1 MRALITGADGFVGPH
16 LRDHLVSA
24 GDDVTGTGSSNGPDL
39 LDRRGWVD
47 LVDRIRPEVIYHLAG
62 WSDVGGSW
70 SDPHTTFRVNAEG
83 TMSVLDAVR
92 HADEANST
100 STRVI
105 VVSSADTYGVVSP
118 ADLPLT
124 EDSPSRPSSPYG
136 ASKQAAEAL
145 ANQYHRGFGVE
156 TVIARPFNHIGP
168 GQSPRF
174 VTAAFAARIVDCEA
188 AGGGL
193 VTHGDLSAQRDLTDV
208 RDVVAA
214 YRLLA
219 TSGTAGQTYNIC
231 SGESVPMS
239 AVLEELIAQST
250 VAIDTEVDASL
261 LRPVELPVLR
271 GSRDAITT
279 DTGWTPSISL
289 TQSLAD
295 VLDSAR
301 SRAGS
306 SSDSSASENE
316 ATDGA
321 SPERKQT

>member
-16 LRDHLVSA
+16 LRDHLVAA
-24 GDDVTGTGSSNGPDL
+24 GDDVVGTGSTNGPDL
-39 LDRRGWVD
+39 LDRDGWVD
-47 LVDRIRPEVIYHLAG
+47 LVERVRPEVVYHLAG

-70 SDPHTTFRVNAEG
+70 ADPHTTFRVNAEG

-92 HADEANST
+92 NADEAHST
-100 STRVI
+100 ATRVI
-105 VVSSADTYGVVSP
+105 VVSSADTYGVVTP
-118 ADLPLT
+118 DELPLT
-124 EDSPSRPSSPYG
+124 ESSPSRPSSPYG

-188 AGGGL
+188 AGGGV
-193 VTHGDLSAQRDLTDV
+193 VTHGDLSAARDLTDV
-208 RDVVAA
+208 RDVVTA

-219 TSGTAGQTYNIC
+219 TAGRPGATYNIC

-239 AVLEELIAQST
+239 AVLDELIAQAT
-250 VAIDTEVDASL
+250 VSIDTEIDPDL

-279 DTGWTPSISL
+279 DTGWTPSIPL

-301 SRAGS
+301 RRAKTV
-306 SSDSSASENE
+306 AS
-316 ATDGA
+316 
-321 SPERKQT
+321 ERKQT

>member
-16 LRDHLVSA
+16 LRDHLVAA
-24 GDDVTGTGSSNGPDL
+24 GDDVVGTGSTTGPDL
-39 LDRRGWVD
+39 LDRDGWVE
-47 LVDRIRPEVIYHLAG
+47 LVDRVGPDVVYHLAG

-70 SDPHTTFRVNAEG
+70 ADPHTTFRVNAEG

-92 HADEANST
+92 RRDEANST
-100 STRVI
+100 TTRVI
-105 VVSSADTYGVVSP
+105 VVSSADTYGVVTP
-118 ADLPLT
+118 DELPLT
-124 EDSPSRPSSPYG
+124 EASPSRPSSPYG

-145 ANQYHRGFGVE
+145 ANQYHRGFGVD

-188 AGGGL
+188 AGGGV
-193 VTHGDLSAQRDLTDV
+193 VTHGDLSAERDLTDV

-214 YRLLA
+214 YRHLA
-219 TSGTAGQTYNIC
+219 TAGRSGRTYNIC

-239 AVLEELIAQST
+239 SVLDHLIEQST
-250 VAIDTEVDASL
+250 VTVTTEVDPDL

-295 VLDSAR
+295 VLASAR
-301 SRAGS
+301 NRAEGI
-306 SSDSSASENE
+306 AS
-316 ATDGA
+316 
-321 SPERKQT
+321 ERKQT